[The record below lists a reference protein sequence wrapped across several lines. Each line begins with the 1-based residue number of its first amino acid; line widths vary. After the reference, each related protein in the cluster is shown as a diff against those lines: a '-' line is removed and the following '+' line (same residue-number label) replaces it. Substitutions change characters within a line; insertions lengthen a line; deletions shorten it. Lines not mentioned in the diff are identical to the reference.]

1 MADVWVDDDRLRITL
16 SVPERVLSLQAG
28 DVEVTLESIE
38 HVRVVRDVLSHVRGR
53 RKPGA
58 NFPGTLAIGVWRG
71 VEGGRTFNDFVLIQ
85 EPGSGVIV
93 ATTGEFDRIV
103 LSTDEPERFAFELTD
118 RSAIRASCGQPPNG

>member
-1 MADVWVDDDRLRITL
+1 MADVWVDGDRLRISL

-28 DVEVTLESIE
+28 DVDVSLDSIE

-71 VEGGRTFNDFVLIQ
+71 VDGGRTFSDFVLIR

-103 LSTDEPERFAFELTD
+103 LSTDEPERLAFELTERGD
-118 RSAIRASCGQPPNG
+118 LTASCGQPPNG

>member
-1 MADVWVDDDRLRITL
+1 MADVWVDGDRLRITL

-28 DVEVTLESIE
+28 DIDVSLNSIE

-71 VEGGRTFNDFVLIQ
+71 VDGGRNFSDFVLIQ
-85 EPGSGVIV
+85 VPGSGVVI
-93 ATTGEFDRIV
+93 ATSGRFDRIV
-103 LSTDEPERFAFELTD
+103 LSTDEPERLAFELTD
-118 RSAIRASCGQPPNG
+118 RGDVKASCGQPPSG

>member
-71 VEGGRTFNDFVLIQ
+71 VEGGRTFNHFLLIQ

>member
-58 NFPGTLAIGVWRG
+58 NFPGMLAIGVWRG
-71 VEGGRTFNDFVLIQ
+71 VEGGQTFNDFVLIQ

-93 ATTGEFDRIV
+93 TTTGEFDRIL

-118 RSAIRASCGQPPNG
+118 RNAIRASCGQPPSG